1 LTPTPTPTNKKLATM
16 PVQEIPVANPGALP
30 SHLPDEVLQ
39 LAAKFEKKPLP
50 QDVQTS
56 LRSFQRAACFIAA
69 GTCPTPPPPSFSL
82 PD

>member
-1 LTPTPTPTNKKLATM
+1 M
-16 PVQEIPVANPGALP
+16 PAQEIPVANPGALP

-56 LRSFQRAACFIAA
+56 LRSFQRAACYIAA
-69 GTCPTPPPPSFSL
+69 GTSATPPPSPFPL